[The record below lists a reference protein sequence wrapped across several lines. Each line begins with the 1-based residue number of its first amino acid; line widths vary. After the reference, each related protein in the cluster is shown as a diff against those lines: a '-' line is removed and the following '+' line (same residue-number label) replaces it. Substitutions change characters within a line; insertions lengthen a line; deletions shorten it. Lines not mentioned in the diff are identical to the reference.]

1 MTEIINRTREEVLKR
16 WVEALES
23 GKYSQATGQLRYTN
37 HLDSIAGYCCLG
49 VLCKLAE
56 DDGGQKFSEY
66 DVYGV
71 DSCTEFPPKELMEF
85 VFDVEFC
92 ESLAELNDNSHT
104 FKEIAG
110 VIRAKMAE
118 EGIK

>member
-1 MTEIINRTREEVLKR
+1 MSEVVTRTREEVITR

-23 GKYSQATGQLRYTN
+23 GKYKQGAGQLRSTA
-37 HLDSIAGYCCLG
+37 DGETSYCCLG

-56 DDGGQKFSEY
+56 DDGGQKFNHDS
-66 DVYGV
+66 YGK
-71 DSCTEFPPKELMEF
+71 DFDIEFPPRHIQTF
-85 VFDVEFC
+85 VFDEEFC
-92 ESLAELNDNSHT
+92 ESLAEMNDEGAS
-104 FKEIAG
+104 FKRIAG